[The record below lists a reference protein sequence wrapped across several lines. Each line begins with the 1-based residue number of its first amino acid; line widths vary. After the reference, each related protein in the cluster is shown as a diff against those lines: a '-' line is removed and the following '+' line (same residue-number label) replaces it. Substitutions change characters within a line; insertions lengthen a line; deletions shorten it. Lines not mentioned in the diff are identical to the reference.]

1 MSPRKALPT
10 ALALGLTLA
19 AGAHAD
25 EGMWMPT
32 QLPELAKPLQAAG
45 FKGNPADLANVTAP
59 PLSAV
64 VRAGGGT
71 GSFVSADG
79 LLLTNHHVAMGVIQ
93 YNSSPEHDLINGGFI
108 AKDRADERPAN
119 PDFRVLVTVGFDKVT
134 DQVLAQARGKTG
146 RAYFD
151 AVDAASKQIV
161 ADCEKDGSVRC
172 SVANMYYGT
181 DFYRIAQL
189 ELSDVRL
196 VYAPPRAIG
205 NYGDE
210 IDNFM
215 WPRHTGDF
223 TLLRAY
229 VGKDGKPA
237 AYSKDNVPYQAP
249 AHLQMSVEGPKEG
262 DYAMLAG
269 YPGITYRH
277 RTAAEFAGQ
286 IDTVL
291 PRRVSV
297 FQQMIDTIEAA
308 TAKDAQARTRY
319 ASQLQSLKNNRKRAA
334 GELEGLLRSD
344 AKAQRAAD
352 ETAMLAATDR
362 KYQGDIKALLANL
375 SQGAAVGERDLL
387 LDQMAA
393 QSQLLRSA
401 LLLERLRIE
410 SAKPDAQRECG
421 YQQRDQAMIEGVLKQ
436 VQRRYAP
443 EVEKALLTTLLTR
456 YQQLPDAQRVAEFDA
471 AFGRTP
477 EQLAKALDTLY
488 AGTQLG
494 DEAQRL
500 SRFTAAREGKAL
512 AADPLIAVAGPLVAA
527 QLRIENESKTREG
540 EQLRLRPAYM
550 QALFAWRAK
559 QGRAVYPDAN
569 RTLRISYG
577 KVEALHPRD
586 GVTYSPVTTVAGIV
600 EKNTNA
606 YPFDA
611 PKPLLAAIAK
621 GDFGS
626 TADPALKTQT
636 VNFLTNLDTTGGNSG
651 SPVLNAKG
659 ELIGLN
665 FDSNWES
672 VSASWWF
679 DPRYKRAVHVDMRY
693 LRWLLAKV
701 YPAPELLKEMGVR
714 PSKPVPGRRPPLPGG
729 CPLIPG
735 RCPLSVGTDVPVP
748 TNGRDPPDGPMVVTH
763 RHDLPARPAVVIY

>member
-1 MSPRKALPT
+1 MPARKPLSA

-19 AGAHAD
+19 AAAHAD

-32 QLPELAKPLQAAG
+32 QLPDLAKPLKAAG

-71 GSFVSADG
+71 GSFVSGDG

-93 YNSSPEHDLINGGFI
+93 YNSTPEHNLIDGGFI
-108 AKDRADERPAN
+108 AQGRADERPSN
-119 PDFRVLVTVGFDKVT
+119 PDFRVLVTTGFDKVT
-134 DQVLAQARGKTG
+134 DEVLRDARGKTG

-151 AVDAASKQIV
+151 AVDRASKRLV
-161 ADCEKDGSVRC
+161 AECEQEGNVRC
-172 SVANMYYGT
+172 SVADMYYGT
-181 DFYRIAQL
+181 DFYRIRQL

-237 AYSKDNVPYQAP
+237 AYSPDNVPYHPP
-249 AHLQMSVEGPKEG
+249 AHLKMSVDGPKAG
-262 DYAMLAG
+262 DFAMLAG

-286 IDTVL
+286 IDAVL
-291 PRRVSV
+291 PRRVAV

-319 ASQLQSLKNNRKRAA
+319 AAQLQSLKNNRKRAA

-344 AKAQRAAD
+344 AKTQRATD
-352 ETAMLAATDR
+352 EAAMLKATDAA
-362 KYQGDIKALLANL
+362 YQTDIQALLGSL
-375 SQGAAVGERDLL
+375 SQGAAMGERDFVLE
-387 LDQMAA
+387 QAA
-393 QSQLLRSA
+393 TQSQLLRSA

-410 SAKPDAQRECG
+410 SAKPDAERESG
-421 YQQRDQAMIEGVLKQ
+421 YQQRDQALIEGTLKQ

-443 EVEKALLTTLLTR
+443 EVEKALLTNLLTR
-456 YQQLPDAQRVAEFDA
+456 YQQLPDAQRVPEFDA

-477 EQLAKALDTLY
+477 ASLAKALDSLY
-488 AGTQLG
+488 ASTRLG
-494 DEAQRL
+494 EEAERL
-500 SRFTAAREGKAL
+500 SRFAAAREGRPL
-512 AADPLIAVAGPLVAA
+512 AHDPLIDLAGPLVAA
-527 QLRIENESKTREG
+527 QLRLEDQRKEREG

-569 RTLRISYG
+569 RTLRVSYG
-577 KVEALHPRD
+577 RVEALSPRD
-586 GVTYSPVTTVAGIV
+586 AVHFDPVTTVAGIV

-606 YPFDA
+606 FPFDA

-626 TADPALKTQT
+626 TADPVLKTQT

-651 SPVLNAKG
+651 SPVLNARG

-679 DPRYKRAVHVDMRY
+679 DPRFKRAVHVDMRY

-701 YPAPELLKEMGVR
+701 YPAPALLTEMGV
-714 PSKPVPGRRPPLPGG
+714 
-729 CPLIPG
+729 
-735 RCPLSVGTDVPVP
+735 
-748 TNGRDPPDGPMVVTH
+748 
-763 RHDLPARPAVVIY
+763 PAE

>member
-1 MSPRKALPT
+1 MPVSRSLPAAL
-10 ALALGLTLA
+10 LLGLSATA
-19 AGAHAD
+19 AVHAD

-32 QLPELAKPLQAAG
+32 QLPELAQPLKSAG
-45 FKGNPADLANVTAP
+45 FKGDPRELASVTAP
-59 PLSAV
+59 PLNAV
-64 VRAGGGT
+64 VRVGGGT
-71 GSFVSADG
+71 GAFVSADG

-93 YNSSPEHDLINGGFI
+93 YNSSPEHNLIDEGFI
-108 AKDRADERPAN
+108 ASDRADERASN
-119 PDFRVLVTVGFDKVT
+119 PDYRVLVTVGFDKVT
-134 DQVLAQARGKTG
+134 DQVLAQAKGKTG

-151 AVDAASKQIV
+151 AVDRASKQIV
-161 ADCEKDGSVRC
+161 ADCERDGQVRC
-172 SVANMYYGT
+172 SVADMYYGS

-189 ELSDVRL
+189 ELTDVRL

-229 VGKDGKPA
+229 VGKDGRPA
-237 AYSKDNVPYQAP
+237 PYSPDNVPYQPP
-249 AHLQMSVEGPKEG
+249 AHLKMAVDGPKAG
-262 DYAMLAG
+262 DFAMLAG

-277 RTAAEFAGQ
+277 RTAAEFASQ
-286 IDTVL
+286 IDSVL
-291 PRRVSV
+291 PRRVAL

-308 TAKDAQARTRY
+308 TKGDAQARTRY

-344 AKAQRAAD
+344 AKALRAAD
-352 ETAMLAATDR
+352 EQAMLAATDAR
-362 KYQGDIKALLANL
+362 YSGDIQALLATL
-375 SQGAAVGERDLL
+375 SQGAALGERDLL
-387 LDQMAA
+387 LDQVAG
-393 QSQLLRSA
+393 QTQLLRSA

-410 SAKPDAQRECG
+410 SARPDAQRETG
-421 YQQRDQAMIEGVLKQ
+421 FQQRDQALIEGVLKQ
-436 VQRRYAP
+436 AQRRYDPA
-443 EVEKALLTTLLTR
+443 VEKALLTALLTR
-456 YQQLPDAQRVAEFDA
+456 YQQLPEAQRLPEFDS

-477 EQLAKALDTLY
+477 QALATALDSLY
-488 AGTQLG
+488 ARTALG
-494 DEAQRL
+494 EEAQRL
-500 SRFTAAREGKAL
+500 SRFAAARDGKPM
-512 AADPLIAVAGPLVAA
+512 AADPLLALAGPLVAA
-527 QLRIENESKTREG
+527 QLRMENEKKTREG
-540 EQLRLRPAYM
+540 ESLRLRPAYM
-550 QALFAWRAK
+550 QALFAWRAR

-569 RTLRISYG
+569 RTLRVSYG
-577 KVEALHPRD
+577 RVEALHPRD
-586 GVTYSPVTTVAGIV
+586 GVHFDPVTTVAGIV
-600 EKNTNA
+600 EKNTGA

-611 PKPLLAAIAK
+611 PRPLLAAIAQ
-621 GDFGS
+621 GDFAG
-626 TADPALKTQT
+626 TADPVLKTQT

-701 YPAPELLKEMGVR
+701 YPAPALLKEMGV
-714 PSKPVPGRRPPLPGG
+714 
-729 CPLIPG
+729 
-735 RCPLSVGTDVPVP
+735 
-748 TNGRDPPDGPMVVTH
+748 
-763 RHDLPARPAVVIY
+763 PAQR

>member
-1 MSPRKALPT
+1 MPARKPLSA

-32 QLPELAKPLQAAG
+32 QLPDLAKPLKAAG
-45 FKGNPADLANVTAP
+45 FKGNPADLANVTAA

-71 GSFVSADG
+71 GSFVSEDG

-93 YNSSPEHDLINGGFI
+93 YNSTAEHNLIDGGFI
-108 AKDRADERPAN
+108 AQGRGDERPSN
-119 PDFRVLVTVGFDKVT
+119 PDFRVLVTTGFDKVT
-134 DQVLAQARGKTG
+134 DEVLRDARGKTG

-151 AVDAASKQIV
+151 AVDRASKRLV
-161 ADCEKDGSVRC
+161 AECEQEGNVRC
-172 SVANMYYGT
+172 SVADMYYGT
-181 DFYRIAQL
+181 DFYRIRQL

-237 AYSKDNVPYQAP
+237 AYSPDNVPYHPP
-249 AHLQMSVEGPKEG
+249 AHLKMSVDGPKTG
-262 DYAMLAG
+262 DFAMLAG

-291 PRRVSV
+291 PRRVAV
-297 FQQMIDTIEAA
+297 FQQMIDTIEAT

-319 ASQLQSLKNNRKRAA
+319 AAQLQSLKNNRKRAA

-344 AKAQRAAD
+344 AKTQRATD
-352 ETAMLAATDR
+352 EAAMLKATDATW
-362 KYQGDIKALLANL
+362 QPDIQALLGSL
-375 SQGAAVGERDLL
+375 SQGASMGERDFVLE
-387 LDQMAA
+387 QAAA

-410 SAKPDAQRECG
+410 SAKPDAERESG
-421 YQQRDQAMIEGVLKQ
+421 YQQRDQALIEGTLKQ

-443 EVEKALLTTLLTR
+443 EVEKALLTNLLTR
-456 YQQLPDAQRVAEFDA
+456 YQQLPDAQRVPEFDA

-477 EQLAKALDTLY
+477 AALAKALDALY
-488 AGTQLG
+488 SGTRLG
-494 DEAQRL
+494 DETERL
-500 SRFTAAREGKAL
+500 SRFAAAKEGKAL
-512 AADPLIAVAGPLVAA
+512 AHDPLIDLAGPLVAA
-527 QLRIENESKTREG
+527 QLRMEGERKEREG

-577 KVEALHPRD
+577 KVEALSPRD
-586 GVTYSPVTTVAGIV
+586 AVHFDPVTTVAGIV

-606 YPFDA
+606 FPFDA

-626 TADPALKTQT
+626 TADPVLKTQT

-651 SPVLNAKG
+651 SPVLNARG

-679 DPRYKRAVHVDMRY
+679 DPRFKRAVHVDMRY

-701 YPAPELLKEMGVR
+701 YPAPALLTEMGV
-714 PSKPVPGRRPPLPGG
+714 
-729 CPLIPG
+729 
-735 RCPLSVGTDVPVP
+735 
-748 TNGRDPPDGPMVVTH
+748 
-763 RHDLPARPAVVIY
+763 PAE

>member
-1 MSPRKALPT
+1 MKRKPLSAALVLGMS
-10 ALALGLTLA
+10 LA
-19 AGAHAD
+19 AAANAN

-32 QLPELAKPLQAAG
+32 QLPDLAKTLKEAG
-45 FKGNPADLANVTAP
+45 FKGDPKELADVTAP

-64 VRAGGGT
+64 VRVGGGT
-71 GSFVSADG
+71 GAFVSGDG
-79 LLLTNHHVAMGVIQ
+79 LLLTNHHVAYGVIQ
-93 YNSSPEHDLINGGFI
+93 YNASAEHNLIDEGFI
-108 AKDRADERPAN
+108 AQGRADERAAN
-119 PDFRVLVTVGFDKVT
+119 PDYRVLVTVGFDKVT
-134 DQVLAQARGKTG
+134 DDVLKDARGKTG
-146 RAYFD
+146 RAYYD
-151 AVDAASKQIV
+151 AVENARKRIV
-161 ADCEKDGSVRC
+161 AACEAEGGVRC
-172 SVANMYYGT
+172 SVANMYYGS
-181 DFYRIAQL
+181 DFYRIRQL
-189 ELSDVRL
+189 ELTDIRL

-237 AYSKDNVPYQAP
+237 PYSKDNVPYQPP
-249 AHLQMSVEGPKEG
+249 AHLKMSLDGPKEG

-269 YPGITYRH
+269 YPGTTYRL
-277 RTAAEFAGQ
+277 RTAAEFSNQ

-291 PRRVSV
+291 PRRVEV
-297 FQQMIDTIEAA
+297 FQQLIDTIESVGKTNA
-308 TAKDAQARTRY
+308 DARTRY

-344 AKAQRAAD
+344 AKAQRAQD
-352 ETAMLAATDR
+352 EQAMLAATDSR
-362 KYQGDIKALLANL
+362 YKADIDALFASLAAGEQAGASEFL
-375 SQGAAVGERDLL
+375 VTLMSSQT
-387 LDQMAA
+387 
-393 QSQLLRSA
+393 QLLRSA
-401 LLLERLRIE
+401 MLLERLRVE
-410 SAKPDAQRECG
+410 SLKPDAEREAG
-421 YQQRDQAMIEGVLKQ
+421 YQQRDQALIEGVLKQ
-436 VQRRYAP
+436 VQRRYDP
-443 EVEKALLTTLLTR
+443 TVEKAILTALLTR
-456 YQQLPDAQRVAEFDA
+456 YQQLPDAQRDA
-471 AFGRTP
+471 HYDNLFGRTP
-477 EQLAKALDTLY
+477 AALAKHLDALY
-488 AGTQLG
+488 AHTKLG

-500 SRFTAAREGKAL
+500 SRFEAARKGGFIE
-512 AADPLIAVAGPLVAA
+512 ADPLVSVASALVMA
-527 QLRIENESKTREG
+527 QLNAERERKEREG
-540 EQLRLRPAYM
+540 EQLRLRPSYM
-550 QALFAWRAK
+550 QALFDWRAK

-569 RTLRISYG
+569 STLRISYG

-586 GVTYSPVTTVAGIV
+586 AVSYSPVTTVAGIV

-606 YPFDA
+606 VPFDA

-701 YPAPELLKEMGVR
+701 YPAPELLQEMGV
-714 PSKPVPGRRPPLPGG
+714 
-729 CPLIPG
+729 
-735 RCPLSVGTDVPVP
+735 
-748 TNGRDPPDGPMVVTH
+748 
-763 RHDLPARPAVVIY
+763 PAQ

>member
-1 MSPRKALPT
+1 MKRTPLTA
-10 ALALGLTLA
+10 ALALGMSLA
-19 AGAHAD
+19 ATAHAN

-32 QLPELAKPLQAAG
+32 QLPQLAGTLKEAG
-45 FKGNPADLANVTAP
+45 FNGDPRQLADVTAP

-64 VRAGGGT
+64 VRVGGGT
-71 GSFVSADG
+71 GAFVSDQG
-79 LLLTNHHVAMGVIQ
+79 LLLTNHHVAYGVIQ
-93 YNSSPEHDLINGGFI
+93 YNASKEHNTIDEGFI
-108 AKDRADERPAN
+108 AQGRDDERAAN
-119 PDFRVLVTVGFDKVT
+119 PDYRVLVTVGFDKVT
-134 DQVLAQARGKTG
+134 DEVLQDARGKTG
-146 RAYFD
+146 RGYYD
-151 AVDAASKQIV
+151 AVENARKRIV
-161 ADCEKDGSVRC
+161 AECEAEGGVRC
-172 SVANMYYGT
+172 SVANMYYGS
-181 DFYRIAQL
+181 DFYRIRQL
-189 ELSDVRL
+189 ELTDIRL

-237 AYSKDNVPYQAP
+237 PYSKDNVPYQP
-249 AHLQMSVEGPKEG
+249 SAHLKMSLDGPKEG

-269 YPGITYRH
+269 YPGTTYRL
-277 RTAAEFAGQ
+277 RTAAEFANQ

-291 PRRVSV
+291 PRRVEV
-297 FQQMIDTIEAA
+297 FQQLIDVIEAQGKGNA
-308 TAKDAQARTRY
+308 DARTRY

-344 AKAQRAAD
+344 AKTQRAQD
-352 ETAMLAATDR
+352 EQAMLASADG
-362 KYQGDIKALLANL
+362 KYKADIDALFASLAED
-375 SQGAAVGERDLL
+375 SAVGGSEFLVTL
-387 LDQMAA
+387 MSSQT
-393 QSQLLRSA
+393 QLLRSA
-401 LLLERLRIE
+401 LLLERLRVE
-410 SAKPDAQRECG
+410 SLKPDAEREAG
-421 YQQRDQAMIEGVLKQ
+421 YQQRDQALIEGVLKQ
-436 VQRRYAP
+436 VQRRYDPA
-443 EVEKALLTTLLTR
+443 VEKAVLTALLTR
-456 YQQLPDAQRVAEFDA
+456 YQQLPDAQRDSHYDNL
-471 AFGRTP
+471 FGRTP
-477 EQLAKALDTLY
+477 AELARYLDELY
-488 AGTQLG
+488 AQTKLG

-500 SRFTAAREGKAL
+500 SRFEAARKGGFIE
-512 AADPLIAVAGPLVAA
+512 ADPLVSVASALVVA
-527 QLRIENESKTREG
+527 QLNAERLSKEREG
-540 EQLRLRPAYM
+540 EQLRLRPSYM
-550 QALFAWRAK
+550 QALFAWRAS

-569 RTLRISYG
+569 GTLRISYG

-586 GVTYSPVTTVAGIV
+586 AVSYSPVTTVAGIV

-606 YPFDA
+606 VPFDA

-701 YPAPELLKEMGVR
+701 YPAPALLQEMGV
-714 PSKPVPGRRPPLPGG
+714 
-729 CPLIPG
+729 
-735 RCPLSVGTDVPVP
+735 
-748 TNGRDPPDGPMVVTH
+748 
-763 RHDLPARPAVVIY
+763 PAE

>member
-1 MSPRKALPT
+1 
-10 ALALGLTLA
+10 
-19 AGAHAD
+19 
-25 EGMWMPT
+25 MP
-32 QLPELAKPLQAAG
+32 
-45 FKGNPADLANVTAP
+45 
-59 PLSAV
+59 
-64 VRAGGGT
+64 
-71 GSFVSADG
+71 
-79 LLLTNHHVAMGVIQ
+79 
-93 YNSSPEHDLINGGFI
+93 
-108 AKDRADERPAN
+108 
-119 PDFRVLVTVGFDKVT
+119 
-134 DQVLAQARGKTG
+134 
-146 RAYFD
+146 
-151 AVDAASKQIV
+151 
-161 ADCEKDGSVRC
+161 
-172 SVANMYYGT
+172 YYGT

-308 TAKDAQARTRY
+308 SAKDAQARTRY

-362 KYQGDIKALLANL
+362 RYQGDIKALLANL

-387 LDQMAA
+387 LEQMAA

-410 SAKPDAQRECG
+410 SAKPDAQRESG

-477 EQLAKALDTLY
+477 QQLAKALDTLY

-494 DEAQRL
+494 EEAQRL
-500 SRFTAAREGKAL
+500 SRFAAAREGKAL
-512 AADPLIAVAGPLVAA
+512 AADPLISVAGPLVAA

-559 QGRAVYPDAN
+559 QGRTVYPDAN

-651 SPVLNAKG
+651 SPVLNARG

-701 YPAPELLKEMGVR
+701 YPAPELLKEMGV
-714 PSKPVPGRRPPLPGG
+714 
-729 CPLIPG
+729 
-735 RCPLSVGTDVPVP
+735 
-748 TNGRDPPDGPMVVTH
+748 
-763 RHDLPARPAVVIY
+763 PAQ

>member
-1 MSPRKALPT
+1 MPVSRSLPAAL
-10 ALALGLTLA
+10 LLGLSATA
-19 AGAHAD
+19 AVHAD

-32 QLPELAKPLQAAG
+32 QLPELAQPLKSAG
-45 FKGNPADLANVTAP
+45 FKGDPRELASVTAP
-59 PLSAV
+59 PLNAV
-64 VRAGGGT
+64 VRVGGGT
-71 GSFVSADG
+71 GAFVSADG

-93 YNSSPEHDLINGGFI
+93 YNSSPEHNLIDEGFI
-108 AKDRADERPAN
+108 ASDRADERASN
-119 PDFRVLVTVGFDKVT
+119 PDYRVLVTVGFDKVT
-134 DQVLAQARGKTG
+134 DQVLAQAKGKTG

-151 AVDAASKQIV
+151 AVDRASKQIV
-161 ADCEKDGSVRC
+161 ADCERDGQVRC
-172 SVANMYYGT
+172 SVADMYYGS

-189 ELSDVRL
+189 ELTDVRL

-229 VGKDGKPA
+229 VGKDGRPA
-237 AYSKDNVPYQAP
+237 PYSPDNVPYQPP
-249 AHLQMSVEGPKEG
+249 AHLKMAVDGPKAG
-262 DYAMLAG
+262 DFAMLAG

-277 RTAAEFAGQ
+277 RTAAEFASQ
-286 IDTVL
+286 IDSVL
-291 PRRVSV
+291 PRRVAL

-308 TAKDAQARTRY
+308 TKGDAQARTRY

-344 AKAQRAAD
+344 AKALRAAD
-352 ETAMLAATDR
+352 EQAMLAATDAR
-362 KYQGDIKALLANL
+362 YSGDIQTLLATL
-375 SQGAAVGERDLL
+375 SQGAALGERDLL
-387 LDQMAA
+387 LDQVAG
-393 QSQLLRSA
+393 QTQLLRSA

-410 SAKPDAQRECG
+410 SARPDAQRETG
-421 YQQRDQAMIEGVLKQ
+421 FQQRDQALIEGVLKQ
-436 VQRRYAP
+436 AQRRYDPA
-443 EVEKALLTTLLTR
+443 VEKALLTALLTR
-456 YQQLPDAQRVAEFDA
+456 YQQLPEAQRLPEFDS

-477 EQLAKALDTLY
+477 QALATALDSLY
-488 AGTQLG
+488 ARTALG
-494 DEAQRL
+494 EEAQRL
-500 SRFTAAREGKAL
+500 SRFAAARDGKPM
-512 AADPLIAVAGPLVAA
+512 AADPLLALAGPLVAA
-527 QLRIENESKTREG
+527 QLRMENEKKTREG
-540 EQLRLRPAYM
+540 ESLRLRPAYM
-550 QALFAWRAK
+550 QALFAWRAR

-569 RTLRISYG
+569 RTLRVSYG
-577 KVEALHPRD
+577 RVEALHPRD
-586 GVTYSPVTTVAGIV
+586 GVHFDPVTTVAGIV
-600 EKNTNA
+600 EKNTGA

-611 PKPLLAAIAK
+611 PRPLLAAIAQ
-621 GDFGS
+621 GDFAG
-626 TADPALKTQT
+626 TADPVLKTQT

-701 YPAPELLKEMGVR
+701 YPAPALLKEMGV
-714 PSKPVPGRRPPLPGG
+714 
-729 CPLIPG
+729 
-735 RCPLSVGTDVPVP
+735 
-748 TNGRDPPDGPMVVTH
+748 
-763 RHDLPARPAVVIY
+763 PAQR

>member
-1 MSPRKALPT
+1 MPARKPLSA

-32 QLPELAKPLQAAG
+32 QLPELAKPLKAAG

-93 YNSSPEHDLINGGFI
+93 YNSTPEHNLIDGGFI
-108 AKDRADERPAN
+108 AQGRADERPSN
-119 PDFRVLVTVGFDKVT
+119 PDFRVLVTTGFDKVT
-134 DQVLAQARGKTG
+134 DEVLRDARGKTG

-151 AVDAASKQIV
+151 AVDRASKRLV
-161 ADCEKDGSVRC
+161 AECEQEGNVRC
-172 SVANMYYGT
+172 SVADMYYGT
-181 DFYRIAQL
+181 DFYRIRQL

-237 AYSKDNVPYQAP
+237 AYSPDNVPYHPP
-249 AHLQMSVEGPKEG
+249 AHLKMAIDGPKAG

-286 IDTVL
+286 IDAVL
-291 PRRVSV
+291 PRRVAV
-297 FQQMIDTIEAA
+297 FQQMIDTIEAT

-319 ASQLQSLKNNRKRAA
+319 AAQLQSLKNNRKRAA

-344 AKAQRAAD
+344 AKTQRATD
-352 ETAMLAATDR
+352 EAAMLKATDAR
-362 KYQGDIKALLANL
+362 YQGDIQALLGSL
-375 SQGAAVGERDLL
+375 SQGAAMGERDFVLE
-387 LDQMAA
+387 QAA
-393 QSQLLRSA
+393 TQTQLLRSA
-401 LLLERLRIE
+401 LMLERLRIE
-410 SAKPDAQRECG
+410 SAKPDAERESG
-421 YQQRDQAMIEGVLKQ
+421 YQQRDQALIEGTLKQ

-443 EVEKALLTTLLTR
+443 EVEKALLTNLLTR
-456 YQQLPDAQRVAEFDA
+456 YQQLPDAQRVPEFDA

-477 EQLAKALDTLY
+477 AALAKALDRLY
-488 AGTQLG
+488 AGTRLG
-494 DEAQRL
+494 EEAERL
-500 SRFTAAREGKAL
+500 SRFAAAKQGKPLAQDPLTDL
-512 AADPLIAVAGPLVAA
+512 AAPLVAA
-527 QLRIENESKTREG
+527 QLRLEGERKEREG

-550 QALFAWRAK
+550 QALFAWRAG

-577 KVEALHPRD
+577 KVEALSPRD
-586 GVTYSPVTTVAGIV
+586 AVHFDPVTTVAGIV

-606 YPFDA
+606 FPFDA

-626 TADPALKTQT
+626 TADPVLKTQT

-651 SPVLNAKG
+651 SPVLNARG

-679 DPRYKRAVHVDMRY
+679 DPRFKRAVHVDMRY

-701 YPAPELLKEMGVR
+701 YPAPALLKEMGV
-714 PSKPVPGRRPPLPGG
+714 
-729 CPLIPG
+729 
-735 RCPLSVGTDVPVP
+735 
-748 TNGRDPPDGPMVVTH
+748 
-763 RHDLPARPAVVIY
+763 PAE

>member
-1 MSPRKALPT
+1 MPARKPLSA

-19 AGAHAD
+19 AAAHAD

-32 QLPELAKPLQAAG
+32 QLPDLAKPLKAAG

-71 GSFVSADG
+71 GSFVSGDG

-93 YNSSPEHDLINGGFI
+93 YNSTPEYNLIDGGFI
-108 AKDRADERPAN
+108 AQGRADERPSN
-119 PDFRVLVTVGFDKVT
+119 PDFRVLVTTGFDKVT
-134 DQVLAQARGKTG
+134 DEVLRDARGKTG

-151 AVDAASKQIV
+151 AVDRASKRLV
-161 ADCEKDGSVRC
+161 AECEQEGNVRC
-172 SVANMYYGT
+172 SVADMYYGT
-181 DFYRIAQL
+181 DFYRIRQL

-229 VGKDGKPA
+229 VSKDGKPA
-237 AYSKDNVPYQAP
+237 AYSPDNVPYQPP
-249 AHLQMSVEGPKEG
+249 AHLKMSVDGPKAG
-262 DYAMLAG
+262 DFAMLAG

-286 IDTVL
+286 IDAVL
-291 PRRVSV
+291 PRRVAV

-308 TAKDAQARTRY
+308 TARDAQARTRY
-319 ASQLQSLKNNRKRAA
+319 AAQLQSLKNNRKRAA

-344 AKAQRAAD
+344 AKTQRATD
-352 ETAMLAATDR
+352 EAAMLKATDAA
-362 KYQGDIKALLANL
+362 YQTDIQALLGSL
-375 SQGAAVGERDLL
+375 SQGAAMGERDFVLE
-387 LDQMAA
+387 QAAA

-410 SAKPDAQRECG
+410 SAKPDAERESG
-421 YQQRDQAMIEGVLKQ
+421 YQQRDQALIEGTLKQ

-443 EVEKALLTTLLTR
+443 EVEKALLTNLLTR
-456 YQQLPDAQRVAEFDA
+456 YQQLPDAQRVPEFDA

-477 EQLAKALDTLY
+477 ASLAKALDGLY
-488 AGTQLG
+488 ASTHLG
-494 DEAQRL
+494 EEAERL
-500 SRFTAAREGKAL
+500 SRFAAAREGRPL
-512 AADPLIAVAGPLVAA
+512 AHDPLIDLAGPLVAA
-527 QLRIENESKTREG
+527 QLRLEDQRKEREG

-569 RTLRISYG
+569 RTLRVSYG
-577 KVEALHPRD
+577 RVEALSPRD
-586 GVTYSPVTTVAGIV
+586 AVHFDPVTTVAGIV

-606 YPFDA
+606 FPFDA

-651 SPVLNAKG
+651 SPVLNARG

-679 DPRYKRAVHVDMRY
+679 DPRFKRAVHVDMRY

-701 YPAPELLKEMGVR
+701 YPAPELLKEMGV
-714 PSKPVPGRRPPLPGG
+714 
-729 CPLIPG
+729 
-735 RCPLSVGTDVPVP
+735 
-748 TNGRDPPDGPMVVTH
+748 
-763 RHDLPARPAVVIY
+763 PAE

>member
-1 MSPRKALPT
+1 MRNTLAV
-10 ALALGLTLA
+10 ALACGLVA
-19 AGAHAD
+19 SAHAD

-32 QLPELAKPLQAAG
+32 QLPELAAPMQAAG
-45 FKGNPADLANVTAP
+45 FEGDPAGLADVTAP

-93 YNSSPEHDLINGGFI
+93 YNSTPEDNIIDNGFI
-108 AKDRADERPAN
+108 ANGREQERPAN
-119 PDFRVLVTVGFDKVT
+119 PDFRVLVTTAFDKVS
-134 DQVLAQARGKTG
+134 DQVLAAAKGKTG
-146 RAYFD
+146 REYFD
-151 AVDAASKQIV
+151 AIDQASKQIV
-161 ADCEKDGSVRC
+161 AECEADGSVRC
-172 SVANMYYGT
+172 SVANMYYGS
-181 DFYRIAQL
+181 DFYRIAQV
-189 ELSDVRL
+189 ELQDVRL

-237 AYSKDNVPYQAP
+237 AYSPDNVPYANP
-249 AHLQMSVEGPKEG
+249 AHLRLSETGPKEG

-277 RTAAEFAGQ
+277 RSAGEFAAQ
-286 IDTVL
+286 IDHVL
-291 PRRVSV
+291 PRRVAL
-297 FQQMIDTIEAA
+297 FQQMIDTVEAA
-308 TAKDAQARTRY
+308 TAGDASATTRY
-319 ASQLQSLKNNRKRAA
+319 ASQLQGLKNNRKRAA

-352 ETAMLAATDR
+352 EAAMLAATPRAQRRQID
-362 KYQGDIKALLANL
+362 ALFNQLTA
-375 SQGAAVGERDLL
+375 GTAVGERDLL
-387 LDQMAA
+387 LQQISGA
-393 QSQLLRSA
+393 SQLLRSA

-410 SAKPDAQRECG
+410 AGKPDAQRESG
-421 YQQRDQAMIEGVLKQ
+421 YQARDLAMIEGTLKQ
-436 VQRRYAP
+436 VQRRFDP
-443 EVEKALLTTLLTR
+443 KVEKALLAMLIGR

-477 EQLAKALDTLY
+477 DELNARLDALY
-488 AGTQLG
+488 AATTLG

-500 SRFTAAREGKAL
+500 ARFAQASQGQAL
-512 AADPLIAVAGPLVAA
+512 AADPLLELAGPLVAA
-527 QLRIENESKTREG
+527 QLRIEHQGKTREG

-550 QALFAWRAK
+550 QALFAWRNS
-559 QGRAVYPDAN
+559 QGRALYPDAN
-569 RTLRISYG
+569 STLRISYG
-577 KVEALHPRD
+577 RVEAINPRD
-586 GVTYSPVTTVAGIV
+586 AVHWSPVTTVAGIV

-611 PKPLLAAIAK
+611 PTPLLAAIAK
-621 GDFGS
+621 GDFGN
-626 TADPALKTQT
+626 TADPALGTQT

-651 SPVLNAKG
+651 SPVLNAQG

-693 LRWLLAKV
+693 MRWLMDKV
-701 YPAPELLKEMGVR
+701 YPAHDLLAEMGV
-714 PSKPVPGRRPPLPGG
+714 PVK
-729 CPLIPG
+729 
-735 RCPLSVGTDVPVP
+735 
-748 TNGRDPPDGPMVVTH
+748 
-763 RHDLPARPAVVIY
+763 

>member
-1 MSPRKALPT
+1 MPQPKRFPAAL
-10 ALALGLTLA
+10 LLGLCAIPA
-19 AGAHAD
+19 AQAD

-32 QLPELAKPLQAAG
+32 QMPELKGALQAAG
-45 FKGNPADLANVTAP
+45 FKGEPGQLADVTAA

-71 GSFVSADG
+71 GSFVSGDG

-93 YNSSPEHDLINGGFI
+93 YNSTADEDMINGGFI
-108 AKDRADERPAN
+108 ARDRSDERPSN

-134 DQVLAQARGKTG
+134 DRVLAGAKGRHG
-146 RAYFD
+146 RAYHD

-161 ADCEKDGSVRC
+161 AECEKAGGVRC

-181 DFYRIAQL
+181 DFYRITQL

-237 AYSKDNVPYQAP
+237 PYSPDNVPYQAP
-249 AHLQMSVEGPKEG
+249 AHLKLSMEGPKDG
-262 DYAMLAG
+262 DFAMLAG

-277 RTAAEFAGQ
+277 RTAGEFGTQVDA
-286 IDTVL
+286 VL
-291 PRRVSV
+291 PRRVAL
-297 FQQMIDTIEAA
+297 FQQMIDTLESA
-308 TAKDAQARTRY
+308 TANDTQARTRY

-344 AKAQRAAD
+344 AKARRAAD
-352 ETAMLAATDR
+352 EQAMLAATDPAHR
-362 KYQGDIKALLANL
+362 RDIQALLGNL
-375 SQGAAVGERDLL
+375 AGGAAVGERDLL
-387 LDQMAA
+387 LDLVAG

-401 LLLERLRIE
+401 LLLERLRLE
-410 SAKPDAQRECG
+410 SAKPDAQRETG
-421 YQQRDQAMIEGVLKQ
+421 FQQRDQALIEGVLRQ

-443 EVEKALLTTLLTR
+443 AVEKALLAHLLGR
-456 YQQLPDAQRVAEFDA
+456 YQQLPAAQRLPEFDA

-477 EQLAKALDTLY
+477 QALAEALDRVY
-488 AGTQLG
+488 AATQLG

-500 SRFTAAREGKAL
+500 SRFEAARKGQPL
-512 AADPLIAVAGPLVAA
+512 AADPLLQLAAPLVSA
-527 QLRIENESKTREG
+527 QLRLEDEKKTRDG
-540 EQLRLRPAYM
+540 EDLRLRPAYM
-550 QALFAWRAK
+550 QALFAWREG
-559 QGRAVYPDAN
+559 QGRALYPDAN
-569 RTLRISYG
+569 RTLRLSYG
-577 KVEALHPRD
+577 RVQALQPRD
-586 GVTYSPVTTVAGIV
+586 AVAFSPVTTVAGIV
-600 EKNTNA
+600 EKNTGA

-611 PKPLLAAIAK
+611 PRPLLDAIAK
-621 GDFGS
+621 GDFAG
-626 TADPALKTQT
+626 TADSALGTQP

-693 LRWLLAKV
+693 MRWLMAKV
-701 YPAPELLKEMGVR
+701 YPAPALLREMGVAA
-714 PSKPVPGRRPPLPGG
+714 
-729 CPLIPG
+729 
-735 RCPLSVGTDVPVP
+735 D
-748 TNGRDPPDGPMVVTH
+748 
-763 RHDLPARPAVVIY
+763 